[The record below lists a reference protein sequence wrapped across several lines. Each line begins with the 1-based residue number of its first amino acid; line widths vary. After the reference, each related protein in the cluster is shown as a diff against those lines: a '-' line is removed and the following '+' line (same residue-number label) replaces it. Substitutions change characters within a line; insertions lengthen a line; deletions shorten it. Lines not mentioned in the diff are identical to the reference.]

1 MLTRRIVRGAASL
14 AAGTLLL
21 AACGHANSSAA
32 GSSSTTGGSAT
43 STPSGSSGSGSGSA
57 SSPGI
62 TSSQITV
69 GNVSV
74 LGGPVPGLFQ
84 GAPYGVDAYFA
95 YVNSQGGVDGRKLV
109 VKSADDSYSCA
120 QNLSQ
125 TQALSGQVFAFVG
138 DFSVFDSCGA
148 QVFQS
153 NPSLA
158 DVSGVLTPSMLK
170 LPNVFA
176 IYPQPP
182 GSMEGFYKW
191 VRQTYPSATKV
202 GTIVTNNPGAETAWN
217 DEATMLKSL
226 GFTVAY
232 ERNYAPTET
241 DFTSD
246 VIRMRN
252 AGVQFLE
259 MREADVATLARLLN
273 AAQQQG
279 WHPTVIDSST
289 AYDPAFSKLIHPGA
303 GNGVMVDQVF
313 APYLGGTNAPE
324 PVVRLFTQW
333 LNKTHPGFQPNL
345 YAASGWTAAELFVQ
359 GLKAAGANP
368 TRQSL
373 EAALKNIHAFTGDGM
388 ISTEDP
394 STNGPATCW
403 LAVQYNNGNWA
414 RRTPASGF
422 RCNPGGYYYASSSS
436 TQGG

>member
-1 MLTRRIVRGAASL
+1 MIKRRIGTGLVSL
-14 AAGTLLL
+14 TVTSLLL
-21 AACGHANSSAA
+21 AACGHASGSTVDKASPSSASA
-32 GSSSTTGGSAT
+32 STAASGPTSSGGSS
-43 STPSGSSGSGSGSA
+43 

-62 TSSQITV
+62 TSTQVTV

-84 GAPYGVDAYFA
+84 GAPDGVEAYFA
-95 YVNSQGGVDGRKLV
+95 YVNSQGGVNGRKIVL
-109 VKSADDSYSCA
+109 KSADDSYSCA

-125 TQALSGQVFAFVG
+125 TQSLSSQVFAFVG
-138 DFSVFDSCGA
+138 DFSVFDSCGG
-148 QVFQS
+148 QVFQK
-153 NPSLA
+153 NPSIP
-158 DVSGVLTPSMLK
+158 DVSVVLTPSMLE

-191 VRQTYPSATKV
+191 VRQTYPSAVKI
-202 GTIVTNNPGAETAWN
+202 GTLVTNNPGAEAAWN

-226 GFTVAY
+226 GFQVAY
-232 ERNYAPTET
+232 ERNYAATET

-259 MREADVATLARLLN
+259 MREADVATFARVMN
-273 AAQQQG
+273 SAQQQG
-279 WHPTVIDSST
+279 WHPTVVDSST
-289 AYDPAFSKLIHPGA
+289 AYDPAFDKLIHPGA

-313 APYLGGTNAPE
+313 APYLGGVNAPE
-324 PVVRLFTQW
+324 PAVRQFTQW
-333 LNKTHPGFQPNL
+333 LNKTAPGFQPNL

-368 TRQSL
+368 TQQSL
-373 EAALKNIHAFTGDGM
+373 EAALKKITAFNGDGM

-394 STNGPATCW
+394 ATNGPATCW
-403 LAVQYNNGNWA
+403 VALQYQNGSWT
-414 RRTPASGF
+414 RRTPSSGF
-422 RCNPGGYYYASSSS
+422 RCQPGGYYYANSSS